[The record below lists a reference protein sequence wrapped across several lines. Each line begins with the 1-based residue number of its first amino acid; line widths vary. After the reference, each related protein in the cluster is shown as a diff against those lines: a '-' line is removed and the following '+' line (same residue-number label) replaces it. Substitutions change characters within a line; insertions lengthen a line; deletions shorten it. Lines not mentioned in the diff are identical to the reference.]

1 MPEHL
6 NEFGQP
12 IGEPMPGWTPRPLP
26 PGGRLSGRYCRLEAL
41 DPARHAQDV
50 FAALCSAQDDRDW
63 TYMAV
68 GPFPSAA
75 EFEAWVREA
84 ASGTDPRHYA
94 VIDRRSG
101 RAVGTLSL
109 MRQDPANGVIEV
121 GNVMF
126 SPLLKRTT
134 VATEAQF
141 LLMAHAFDDL
151 GYRRYEWKCD
161 SRNAPS
167 RRAAERLG
175 FGYEGTFRQA
185 VVYKGRS
192 RDTAWFSIISSEW
205 PALRQAF
212 DSWLEPA
219 NFDDAGRQRRSLA
232 DVRAGIAA

>member
-1 MPEHL
+1 MPEHT

-12 IGEPMPGWTPRPLP
+12 IGEPMPGWGPRPLP
-26 PGGRLSGRYCRLEAL
+26 SGATLTGRYCRLEAL
-41 DPARHAQDV
+41 DPARHTRDL
-50 FAALCSAQDDRDW
+50 FAALSSARDDRDW
-63 TYMAV
+63 TYMSV
-68 GPFPSAA
+68 GPFAS
-75 EFEAWVREA
+75 EVDFGAWTREA
-84 ASGTDPRHYA
+84 ASSTDPRHYA
-94 VIDRRSG
+94 VVDQRSG
-101 RAVGTLSL
+101 HAVGTLSL

-121 GNVMF
+121 GSVMF

-192 RDTAWFSIISSEW
+192 RDTAWFSIIGSEW
-205 PALRQAF
+205 PVLRQAF
-212 DSWLEPA
+212 DVWLDPV
-219 NFDDAGRQRRSLA
+219 NFDDDGLQRRSLT
-232 DVRAGIAA
+232 DIRTRIAA